1 MADIEYLKKIK
12 NQNLESK
19 DVLVPNDKKWSEK
32 ISNYKSEKNLYAFNT
47 SDYPGHVSHKFI
59 KEEENSFNPIT
70 QKYTDNK
77 HEKAIRQ
84 FDKNN
89 KIDDISKAYDREL
102 CMESTYNIINL
113 RNKLKGLNYSEDK
126 YIHNKRQNI
135 SPDKFNTKPYNII
148 SNNSFKIQH
157 YLPPNM
163 RDKIPDIAN
172 CSEGIIP
179 IKNKKDYLNDKFY
192 KDYDIISNKYKFF
205 NKEKEQTEK
214 EIQTLIAAK
223 KIQNLR
229 TYDIIKRKFIHPET
243 EENYQKSLEK
253 KQKAKI
259 ENAIKDKIKNKNY
272 IIRNPINNE
281 VFDETAQKEQDQK
294 EYEKLGKYRMKSKI
308 ENYYRSLDVN
318 KDKNNENKFKTLNKP
333 LEHKIVNERGY
344 NIVNHTLF
352 NQENRSNKFKKYKIL
367 SDWEKLKLL
376 SDENNSTF
384 EKKTIYKN
392 FYDKSDVNE
401 NYKNFLIKRK
411 EKLKE
416 LNPLSQDPLFKVSFE
431 NDKNRNNSP
440 FTKTFN
446 SCSIDRNNTFENGSR
461 KGKNN
466 IIYKF
471 KFYNNINKKTFYGT
485 NRNIND
491 YDNKDLR
498 PILVD
503 RNVNTRYFKNY
514 ITKLKK

>member
-1 MADIEYLKKIK
+1 
-12 NQNLESK
+12 
-19 DVLVPNDKKWSEK
+19 
-32 ISNYKSEKNLYAFNT
+32 
-47 SDYPGHVSHKFI
+47 
-59 KEEENSFNPIT
+59 
-70 QKYTDNK
+70 
-77 HEKAIRQ
+77 
-84 FDKNN
+84 
-89 KIDDISKAYDREL
+89 
-102 CMESTYNIINL
+102 MESTYNIINL

-126 YIHNKRQNI
+126 YLHNKRQNI
-135 SPDKFNTKPYNII
+135 SPDKYNTKPYNII

-163 RDKIPDIAN
+163 RDKIPDLSN
-172 CSEGIIP
+172 CTEGIIP
-179 IKNKKDYLNDKFY
+179 IKNKKDFLNDKYY

-214 EIQTLIAAK
+214 EIQTLTAAK

-229 TYDIIKRKFIHPET
+229 TYDIIKRKYINPET
-243 EENYQKSLEK
+243 EENYQKELEK

-259 ENAIKDKIKNKNY
+259 DNAIKDKIKNKNY

-376 SDENNSTF
+376 SDENN
-384 EKKTIYKN
+384 
-392 FYDKSDVNE
+392 
-401 NYKNFLIKRK
+401 
-411 EKLKE
+411 
-416 LNPLSQDPLFKVSFE
+416 
-431 NDKNRNNSP
+431 
-440 FTKTFN
+440 
-446 SCSIDRNNTFENGSR
+446 
-461 KGKNN
+461 
-466 IIYKF
+466 
-471 KFYNNINKKTFYGT
+471 
-485 NRNIND
+485 
-491 YDNKDLR
+491 
-498 PILVD
+498 
-503 RNVNTRYFKNY
+503 
-514 ITKLKK
+514 

>member
-1 MADIEYLKKIK
+1 MADIEYLKKIR

-19 DVLVPNDKKWSEK
+19 DVLLPNDKKWSEK
-32 ISNYKSEKNLYAFNT
+32 VSKYKSEKNLYTFNL
-47 SDYPGHVSHKFI
+47 SHIPGLVTHKFI

-70 QKYTDNK
+70 QKYTDNNQ
-77 HEKAIRQ
+77 EKTIRQ
-84 FDKNN
+84 FDRIN
-89 KIDDISKAYDREL
+89 KIDDISKGYDREL

-126 YIHNKRQNI
+126 YMNNKRQNI
-135 SPDKFNTKPYNII
+135 SPDKYNTKPYNII

-163 RDKIPDIAN
+163 RDKIPDLAN
-172 CSEGIIP
+172 CKEGIIP
-179 IKNKKDYLNDKFY
+179 IKNKKDYLNDKYY
-192 KDYDIISNKYKFF
+192 KNYDIISNKYKFF

-214 EIQTLIAAK
+214 EIQTLTAAK

-229 TYDIIKRKFIHPET
+229 TYDIIKRRYINPET
-243 EENYQKSLEK
+243 EENYQKELEK

-259 ENAIKDKIKNKNY
+259 DNAIKDKIKNKNY

-294 EYEKLGKYRMKSKI
+294 EFEKLGKYRMKSKI
-308 ENYYRSLDVN
+308 EDYYRSLDIN
-318 KDKNNENKFKTLNKP
+318 RDKNTENRYKILNKP
-333 LEHKIVNERGY
+333 LEHKIVNDRGY
-344 NIVNHTLF
+344 NIVNNTLF

-367 SDWEKLKLL
+367 SDWEKLKLW
-376 SDENNSTF
+376 SDEENSTF
-384 EKKTIYKN
+384 DKKTIYKSM
-392 FYDKSDVNE
+392 YDKSDVNE
-401 NYKNFLIKRK
+401 NYKSFLIKRK
-411 EKLKE
+411 QKLKD
-416 LNPLSQDPLFKVSFE
+416 LNPLSQDPIFKVSFE

-446 SCSIDRNNTFENGSR
+446 SCSKERSNTVESGQR
-461 KGKNN
+461 KERNN

-471 KFYNNINKKTFYGT
+471 KFNNTMNKKTFYET

-491 YDNKDLR
+491 YDNKALR

-514 ITKLKK
+514 ITKLRK